1 MIKLSNLVKICNK
14 GQANEH
20 AVLENINLEIGRG
33 EMVSVIGKSGA
44 GKSTLLQVLAG
55 ITDYDKGEYYFG
67 KQLIKKMSDY
77 QLARFRNERVGIV
90 LQDFSLIEEFK
101 AFDNVILPLEFSHRY
116 TKAKMTKIGKE
127 LLKYVNLEKKAEQIV
142 HTMSGGEKQR
152 IAIAR
157 ALANSP
163 DVILADEPTGA
174 LDSESTFVI
183 MQLLHKVHRAGKT
196 VMIVTHDMEVASQCE
211 RIITISDGKIKE
223 DTVLTG
229 FKDHCREGK

>member
-14 GQANEH
+14 GQVNEH
-20 AVLENINLEIGRG
+20 AVLENINLEISRG

-55 ITDYDKGEYYFG
+55 ITGYDEGEYYFG
-67 KQLIKKMSDY
+67 RQLINKMSDY
-77 QLARFRNERVGIV
+77 QLAWFRNERVGII
-90 LQDFSLIEEFK
+90 LQDFALIEEFK
-101 AFDNVILPLEFSHRY
+101 AIDNVILPLEFSKRY
-116 TKAKMTKIGKE
+116 TKAKIEKTGKE
-127 LLKYVNLEKKAEQIV
+127 LLKYVNLEKKAEQLI

-174 LDSESTFVI
+174 LDSENTFVI
-183 MQLLHKVHRAGKT
+183 MQLLHKVHQAGKT
-196 VMIVTHDMEVASQCE
+196 IIIVTHDMEVAGQCE
-211 RIITISDGKIKE
+211 RIITISDGKIKD
-223 DTVLTG
+223 DTV
-229 FKDHCREGK
+229 